1 MPVPRAGGVGISPT
15 GVKQYQGGIT
25 MRLGREQ
32 AAGYV
37 EDTEADPVPS
47 AELAT
52 GAPARAQ
59 RTPDPQPQPQ
69 PQPQPAV
76 IAG

>member
-1 MPVPRAGGVGISPT
+1 
-15 GVKQYQGGIT
+15 

-52 GAPARAQ
+52 DAQARAQ
-59 RTPDPQPQPQ
+59 RTPDPDPDPQRQ
-69 PQPQPAV
+69 RQPAI